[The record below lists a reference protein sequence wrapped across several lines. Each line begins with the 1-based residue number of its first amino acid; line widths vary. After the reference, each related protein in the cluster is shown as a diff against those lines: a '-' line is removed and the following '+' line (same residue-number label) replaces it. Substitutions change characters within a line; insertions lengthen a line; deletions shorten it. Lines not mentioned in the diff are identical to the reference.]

1 VQFQARVSPGSL
13 GVLAATVAAVTW
25 GFTGIFVSKSVTEPL
40 LLTFYRLWLA
50 AALMCGVSL
59 LRRRMFTWAVFRSAI
74 PAGAFLSLNLVLYVF
89 AFRLTD
95 VATASV
101 IGALQPAVVLLLAG
115 PLLGETATWR
125 DLSWTA
131 LATVGVVT
139 VVLGSGGSGGNH
151 LNGDLF
157 ATVGTLAFVGYWL
170 AGKRARLNVDAFEFT
185 SAVWLVAAIAIT
197 PVTLI
202 FGPPLGHVAAADW
215 RWIALLTVVPG
226 SGHLL
231 MIWAH
236 RAVDAAVSAMIGTG
250 NVIVAALAAMT
261 FLRQPLTAIE
271 IAGGLVA
278 VAAIAML
285 AMRQA
290 RRSHVSLDDCALARP
305 VRVGPGERGAHQG
318 LAAST
323 VAEMGSRSAMSWSSS
338 LGSRVAYAGAARRSV
353 SDSICSLVVRPASLS
368 QPEASMRPR
377 ARIPSTTLA
386 SRSAGRWWI
395 LPNFSAGMF
404 SESAWSTWAC
414 VPPMPAATRAAM

>member
-1 VQFQARVSPGSL
+1 MQFQARVSPGSL
-13 GVLAATVAAVTW
+13 GVLAATAAAVTW

-50 AALMCGVSL
+50 AALMLGASL
-59 LRRRMFTWAVFRSAI
+59 LRRRMITWAVFRSAI
-74 PAGAFLSLNLVLYVF
+74 PAGVFLSVNLVLYVF

-101 IGALQPAVVLLLAG
+101 IGALQPAIVLLLAG

-131 LATVGVVT
+131 LATIGVVT
-139 VVLGSGGSGGNH
+139 VVLGSGRSGGNH

-170 AGKRARLNVDAFEFT
+170 AGKRARLEVGAFEYT

-202 FGPPLGHVAAADW
+202 FGPPLGQVAGGDW
-215 RWIALLTVVPG
+215 RWIVLLAVVPG

-250 NVIVAALAAMT
+250 NVIVAATAAMT
-261 FLRQPLTAIE
+261 FLRQRLTAIE

-278 VAAIAML
+278 VAAIAVL
-285 AMRQA
+285 ATRQA
-290 RRSHVSLDDCALARP
+290 RRSQVSLDDCVLGRP
-305 VRVGPGERGAHQG
+305 GRVGPLGCPGV
-318 LAAST
+318 L
-323 VAEMGSRSAMSWSSS
+323 SA
-338 LGSRVAYAGAARRSV
+338 
-353 SDSICSLVVRPASLS
+353 
-368 QPEASMRPR
+368 
-377 ARIPSTTLA
+377 
-386 SRSAGRWWI
+386 
-395 LPNFSAGMF
+395 
-404 SESAWSTWAC
+404 
-414 VPPMPAATRAAM
+414 